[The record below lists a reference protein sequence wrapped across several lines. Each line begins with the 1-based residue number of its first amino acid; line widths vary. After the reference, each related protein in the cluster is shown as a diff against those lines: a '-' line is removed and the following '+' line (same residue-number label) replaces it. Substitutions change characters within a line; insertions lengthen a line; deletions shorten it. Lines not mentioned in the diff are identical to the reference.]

1 MQHKQNRCNCV
12 CVCAWDHYLFR
23 LIFHFHFFMWSTLCS
38 CMKSAIQRKLLL
50 LCYLKLIH
58 TSDMSHCNEER
69 KRERCYIMLVWPPW
83 WHQKVQNPTTTVS
96 AWQLR
101 YFQMSLL
108 LFILLCAWRRLCDS
122 RVAVIFPFVRLC
134 LPSDQKMC
142 SFIVPDQFFHPQD
155 SGTTLS

>member
-1 MQHKQNRCNCV
+1 MQHKQNKCNCV

-38 CMKSAIQRKLLL
+38 CMKSAIQKKLLL
-50 LCYLKLIH
+50 LSYLKLIH

-69 KRERCYIMLVWPPW
+69 NRERCYIMLVWPPW

-101 YFQMSLL
+101 YTFRCHCCCSSCCARGAGCVTAGWRLYFLL
-108 LFILLCAWRRLCDS
+108 LGCVYLQTKKCVLLLCLINFSIPRT
-122 RVAVIFPFVRLC
+122 VGQP
-134 LPSDQKMC
+134 
-142 SFIVPDQFFHPQD
+142 
-155 SGTTLS
+155 